1 MGLYRTN
8 GIVLRSIKLS
18 ETDKLVTF
26 MTDRFGKVK
35 CVARGARK
43 IKSRFAGS
51 LEPMSYVYLIY
62 FGKENQQLFSL
73 NSADIIQSFH
83 LLRDDFQKL
92 YTGIYLNELVD
103 AMTAEVQEDKQ
114 VFQLLLDSLNALQNK
129 SGLETLCRMF
139 EIRLLS
145 VSGHKPELNHCVVCR
160 TGTVNGWVGFS
171 YIRRGI
177 VCGHCIK
184 KTSTEIK
191 FTTGTL
197 NYLRK
202 LLTIDIN
209 CSGRL
214 KFPKGMD
221 EEVEKVTHRLILAH
235 VGRELKSYPFI
246 KNMAALGQYDAGPSS
261 NVRPASTKPGIDD

>member
-8 GIVLRSIKLS
+8 AIVLRSIKLS
-18 ETDKLVTF
+18 ETDKLITF
-26 MTDRFGKVK
+26 MTEQFGKVK

-43 IKSRFAGS
+43 IKSRFSGS

-73 NSADIIQSFH
+73 NNADIIESFY
-83 LLRDDFQKL
+83 LLREDFQRL

-103 AMTAEVQEDKQ
+103 AMTAEVQEDRQ
-114 VFQLLLDSLNALQNK
+114 VFQLLLDSLNALQNQ
-129 SGLETLCRMF
+129 GNLETLCRMF
-139 EIRLLS
+139 EIRILS
-145 VSGHKPELNHCVVCR
+145 VSGHRPELLHCVVCN
-160 TGTVNGWVGFS
+160 TESINGWVGFS
-171 YIRRGI
+171 YARRGI
-177 VCGHCIK
+177 VCGRCRNKIG
-184 KTSTEIK
+184 TEIK

-202 LLTIDIN
+202 LLTLDIN

-221 EEVEKVTHRLILAH
+221 EEVEKVTHRLILSH

-246 KNMAALGQYDAGPSS
+246 KTMAAIG
-261 NVRPASTKPGIDD
+261 

>member
-8 GIVLRSIKLS
+8 AIVLRSIKLS

-26 MTDRFGKVK
+26 MTEQFGKVK

-62 FGKENQQLFSL
+62 FGKENQQLYSL
-73 NSADIIQSFH
+73 NNADIIQSFH
-83 LLRDDFQKL
+83 LLREDFQKL

-103 AMTAEVQEDKQ
+103 AMTAEMQEDRQ
-114 VFQLLLDSLNALQNK
+114 IFQLLLDSLSALQNQ
-129 SGLETLCRMF
+129 GNLETLCRMF

-145 VSGHKPELNHCVVCR
+145 VSGHRPELDHCVVCK
-160 TGTVNGWVGFS
+160 TGKVNGWVGFS
-171 YIRRGI
+171 YVRRGI
-177 VCGHCIK
+177 VCGHCMK
-184 KTSTEIK
+184 QTGAEIK

-202 LLTIDIN
+202 LLTLDIN

-221 EEVEKVTHRLILAH
+221 DEIKKLTHRLILAH

-246 KNMAALGQYDAGPSS
+246 KTMAAIG
-261 NVRPASTKPGIDD
+261 

>member
-26 MTDRFGKVK
+26 MTEKFGKVK

-114 VFQLLLDSLNALQNK
+114 IFQLLQDSLNALQNK

-139 EIRLLS
+139 EIRLLDRKS
-145 VSGHKPELNHCVVCR
+145 TRLNSSH
-160 TGTVNGWVGFS
+160 T
-171 YIRRGI
+171 
-177 VCGHCIK
+177 
-184 KTSTEIK
+184 
-191 FTTGTL
+191 
-197 NYLRK
+197 
-202 LLTIDIN
+202 DI
-209 CSGRL
+209 SR
-214 KFPKGMD
+214 M
-221 EEVEKVTHRLILAH
+221 
-235 VGRELKSYPFI
+235 
-246 KNMAALGQYDAGPSS
+246 PSS
-261 NVRPASTKPGIDD
+261 A

>member
-1 MGLYRTN
+1 MGLFRTK

-26 MTDRFGKVK
+26 MTEHFGKVK

-51 LEPMSYVYLIY
+51 LEPMTYVHLIY
-62 FGKENQQLFSL
+62 FGKENQQLYSL
-73 NSADIIQSFH
+73 NNSDIIESFH
-83 LLRDDFQKL
+83 LIRENFQKL

-103 AMTAEVQEDKQ
+103 AMTAEAQEEKEI
-114 VFQLLLDSLNALQNK
+114 FQLLFDTLNALKNHCN
-129 SGLETLCRMF
+129 LETLCRMF
-139 EIRLLS
+139 EIRILTL
-145 VSGHKPELNHCVVCR
+145 SGHKPELNHCTICR
-160 TGTVNGWVGFS
+160 TVAVNGWIGFS
-171 YIRRGI
+171 YNRRGI
-177 VCGHCIK
+177 VCDRCMK
-184 KTSTEIK
+184 NTTTEIK

-202 LLTIDIN
+202 LLTLDIN

-214 KFPKGMD
+214 KFPRGMD
-221 EEVEKVTHRLILAH
+221 DEVEKVTHRLILAH

-246 KNMAALGQYDAGPSS
+246 KTMA
-261 NVRPASTKPGIDD
+261 GIG

>member
-8 GIVLRSIKLS
+8 AIVLRSIKLS
-18 ETDKLVTF
+18 ETDKLITF
-26 MTDRFGKVK
+26 MTEQFGKIK

-51 LEPMSYVYLIY
+51 LEPMTYVYLIY

-73 NSADIIQSFH
+73 NNADIIQSFH
-83 LLRDDFQKL
+83 LLRENFQKL

-103 AMTAEVQEDKQ
+103 AMTAEVHEDRQ
-114 VFQLLLDSLNALQNK
+114 VFRLHLESLNALQNQ
-129 SGLETLCRMF
+129 SNLETLCRMF

-145 VSGHKPELNHCVVCR
+145 VSGHKPELHHCVACR
-160 TGTVNGWVGFS
+160 TGSINGWIGFS
-171 YIRRGI
+171 YVRRGI
-177 VCGHCIK
+177 VCSNCTKQIR
-184 KTSTEIK
+184 TEIK
-191 FTTGTL
+191 LTTGTL

-202 LLTIDIN
+202 LLTLDIN

-221 EEVEKVTHRLILAH
+221 DEIEKVTHRLILAH

-246 KNMAALGQYDAGPSS
+246 KNMAAIG
-261 NVRPASTKPGIDD
+261 

>member
-26 MTDRFGKVK
+26 MTEHFGKVK
-35 CVARGARK
+35 CVAKGARK
-43 IKSRFAGS
+43 IKSRFVGS

-62 FGKENQQLFSL
+62 FGKENQQLYSL
-73 NSADIIQSFH
+73 NHADIIQSFH
-83 LLRDDFQKL
+83 QVREDFQKI

-103 AMTAEVQEDKQ
+103 AMLAEAHEEKQ
-114 VFQLLLDSLNALQNK
+114 IFQLLLDSLNALQNQ
-129 SGLETLCRMF
+129 SNLETLCRMF

-145 VSGHKPELNHCVVCR
+145 LTGHKPELNHCIVCK
-160 TGTVNGWVGFS
+160 TDTVNGWIGFS
-171 YIRRGI
+171 YNGRGI
-177 VCGHCIK
+177 VCGGCMK
-184 KTSTEIK
+184 KTSVEIK
-191 FTTGTL
+191 FSTGTL

-202 LLTIDIN
+202 LLTLNIN

-214 KFPKGMD
+214 KFPRRMA

-246 KNMAALGQYDAGPSS
+246 KSMAAIGQRDAGPSS
-261 NVRPASTKPGIDD
+261 NV

>member
-1 MGLYRTN
+1 MGLYRTKA
-8 GIVLRSIKLS
+8 IVLRSIKLS

-26 MTDRFGKVK
+26 MTEHFGKVK

-51 LEPMSYVYLIY
+51 LEPMSYVHLIY
-62 FGKENQQLFSL
+62 FGKENQQLYSL
-73 NSADIIQSFH
+73 NNADIIQSFQIV
-83 LLRDDFQKL
+83 RENFQKMF
-92 YTGIYLNELVD
+92 TGIYLNELID
-103 AMTAEVQEDKQ
+103 AMIPEAQDEKLI
-114 VFQLLLDSLNALQNK
+114 FQLLLDSLNAVQNQ
-129 SGLETLCRMF
+129 SNLETLCRMF

-145 VSGHKPELNHCVVCR
+145 LSGHKPELNHCTVCK
-160 TGTVNGWVGFS
+160 TATVNGWIGFS

-177 VCGHCIK
+177 ICSHCMHK
-184 KTSTEIK
+184 ASAEIK

-202 LLTIDIN
+202 LLTLDIN

-214 KFPKGMD
+214 KFPRGMD
-221 EEVEKVTHRLILAH
+221 AELEKVTHRLILSH

-246 KNMAALGQYDAGPSS
+246 KNMA
-261 NVRPASTKPGIDD
+261 VME

>member
-8 GIVLRSIKLS
+8 AIVLRSIKLS

-26 MTDRFGKVK
+26 MTEQFGKVK

-51 LEPMSYVYLIY
+51 LEPMTYVYLIY

-73 NSADIIQSFH
+73 NNADIIQSFY
-83 LLRDDFQKL
+83 LLREDFQKL

-103 AMTAEVQEDKQ
+103 AMTAEAQEDKQ
-114 VFQLLLDSLNALQNK
+114 VFRLLLESLNALQSQSN
-129 SGLETLCRMF
+129 LETLCRMF

-145 VSGHKPELNHCVVCR
+145 VSGHKPELHHCVVCR
-160 TGTVNGWVGFS
+160 TGNVNGWVGFS
-171 YIRRGI
+171 YARRGI
-177 VCGHCIK
+177 VCGNCMRQ
-184 KTSTEIK
+184 TGTEIK

-202 LLTIDIN
+202 LLTLDIH

-246 KNMAALGQYDAGPSS
+246 KKMAAIG
-261 NVRPASTKPGIDD
+261 

>member
-8 GIVLRSIKLS
+8 AIVLRSIKLS
-18 ETDKLVTF
+18 ETDKLITF
-26 MTDRFGKVK
+26 MTEQFGKVK

-51 LEPMSYVYLIY
+51 LEPMTYVYLIY

-73 NSADIIQSFH
+73 NNADIIQSFH

-103 AMTAEVQEDKQ
+103 AMTAEMHEDRQ
-114 VFQLLLDSLNALQNK
+114 VFRLLLESLNALQNQ
-129 SGLETLCRMF
+129 SNLETLCRMF

-145 VSGHKPELNHCVVCR
+145 VSGHKPELQHCVVCR
-160 TGTVNGWVGFS
+160 TSNINGWVGFS
-171 YIRRGI
+171 YMRRGI
-177 VCGHCIK
+177 VCGNCIK
-184 KTSTEIK
+184 KTRAEIK

-202 LLTIDIN
+202 LLTLDIN

-221 EEVEKVTHRLILAH
+221 EEIEKLTHRLILAH

-246 KNMAALGQYDAGPSS
+246 KTMAAIG
-261 NVRPASTKPGIDD
+261 

>member
-8 GIVLRSIKLS
+8 AIVLRSIKLS

-26 MTDRFGKVK
+26 MSEQFGKVK

-51 LEPMSYVYLIY
+51 LEPMTHVYLIY

-73 NSADIIQSFH
+73 NNADIIESFH
-83 LLRDDFQKL
+83 QLREDFQKL
-92 YTGIYLNELVD
+92 YTGVYLNELVD
-103 AMTAEVQEDKQ
+103 AMTVEMQEDKQ
-114 VFQLLLDSLNALQNK
+114 IFQLLLDSLNALQNQ
-129 SGLETLCRMF
+129 SGFETLCRMF

-145 VSGHKPELNHCVVCR
+145 VSGHRPELNHCAVCK
-160 TGTVNGWVGFS
+160 TAKVNGWVGFS
-171 YIRRGI
+171 YARRGI
-177 VCGHCIK
+177 VCGHCMK
-184 KTSTEIK
+184 QTGTEIK

-202 LLTIDIN
+202 LLTLDIN

-221 EEVEKVTHRLILAH
+221 EEIEKITHRLILSH

-246 KNMAALGQYDAGPSS
+246 KNMAAIG
-261 NVRPASTKPGIDD
+261 

>member
-8 GIVLRSIKLS
+8 AIVLRSIKLS

-26 MTDRFGKVK
+26 MTEEFGKVK
-35 CVARGARK
+35 CVAKGARK

-51 LEPMSYVYLIY
+51 LEPMTYVYLIY
-62 FGKENQQLFSL
+62 FGKENQQLYSL

-103 AMTAEVQEDKQ
+103 AMTAEVQEDRQ
-114 VFQLLLDSLNALQNK
+114 IFRLLLDSLHALQNQNN
-129 SGLETLCRMF
+129 LETLCRMF

-145 VSGHKPELNHCVVCR
+145 VSGHRPELNHCVACK
-160 TGTVNGWVGFS
+160 TMTVNGWVGFS
-171 YIRRGI
+171 YSRRGI
-177 VCGHCIK
+177 VCGRCMNN
-184 KTSTEIK
+184 TPAQIK

-202 LLTIDIN
+202 LLTLDIN

-235 VGRELKSYPFI
+235 LGRELKSYPFI
-246 KNMAALGQYDAGPSS
+246 KNMAALGQRDAGPSS
-261 NVRPASTKPGIDD
+261 NVRPASAKTG